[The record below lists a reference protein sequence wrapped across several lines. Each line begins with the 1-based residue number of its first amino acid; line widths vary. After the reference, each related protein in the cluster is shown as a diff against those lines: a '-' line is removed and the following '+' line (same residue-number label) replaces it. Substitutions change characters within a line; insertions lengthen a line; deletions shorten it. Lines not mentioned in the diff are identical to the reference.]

1 MHLTDKGHV
10 YTWGRNTYGAL
21 GRRQCDSDFLPTK
34 VNGLENIK
42 SIAAGAEHSMALGEG
57 GKLFTWGWN
66 EHGNCGNGLMEDVFH
81 PVDISDRFP
90 GEIEGLFQFL
100 IKMI

>member
-1 MHLTDKGHV
+1 
-10 YTWGRNTYGAL
+10 
-21 GRRQCDSDFLPTK
+21 
-34 VNGLENIK
+34 
-42 SIAAGAEHSMALGEG
+42 MALGEG

-100 IKMI
+100 IKMIQPVIIMIMIFNRNWLWMWTLFCYTT